1 VIHEVSER
9 QILFADG
16 IFNVIV
22 PSLVLHN
29 IHGRAERD
37 AAVREIVRV
46 LKSGGRVALL
56 DVTHTNVYTQMPID
70 SGIANARRSRP
81 QLLFFMPARIVA
93 GRKPARAALTLC
105 AARPGA

>member
-1 VIHEVSER
+1 MIHEVSER

-16 IFNVIV
+16 TFDVIV
-22 PSLVLHN
+22 SSLVLHN

-37 AAVREIVRV
+37 AAVRV

-56 DVTHTNVYTQMPID
+56 DVTHTKVYTQMLID

-93 GRKPARAALTLC
+93 GRNPARAALTLC